1 MIIKREL
8 TVSEILNQS
17 LHSLELERKL
27 AFRLDQLRQEEQ
39 LVQARINAMKEHRLT
54 LETLFS

>member
-17 LHSLELERKL
+17 LHALELERKL
-27 AFRLDQLRQEEQ
+27 ACKLDQLRQEEQ

>member
-17 LHSLELERKL
+17 LHALELERKL
-27 AFRLDQLRQEEQ
+27 ACKLDQLRQEEQ

-54 LETLFS
+54 LETLFN

>member
-17 LHSLELERKL
+17 LQSLQLERQL
-27 AFRLDQLRQEEQ
+27 ACRLDQLRQEEQ

-54 LETLFS
+54 LETLFN

>member
-17 LHSLELERKL
+17 LHALELERKL

>member
-1 MIIKREL
+1 MIIRREL

-27 AFRLDQLRQEEQ
+27 ACKLDQLRQEEQ

-54 LETLFS
+54 LETLFN